1 MARKMK
7 ISGVRIRIY
16 FTCSLLVRKFF
27 EEKEKSCLRAILNVI
42 HFRFFFPSFLFSLRK
57 NYKSL
62 PTMNFRAD
70 KMDVF
75 QFFPNNSTNVYEITI
90 TGQMSKLYFPQNREI
105 TFPII
110 LILHGWFPL
119 YYADVRDTNSRSNGI
134 IQTERWK
141 GDRSL
146 TSTI

>member
-7 ISGVRIRIY
+7 ISGIRIRIY

-27 EEKEKSCLRAILNVI
+27 EEKEKSCLRAIGYSLSI
-42 HFRFFFPSFLFSLRK
+42 LLSLFSFFSSEKLQK
-57 NYKSL
+57 F
-62 PTMNFRAD
+62 TMNFRAD
-70 KMDVF
+70 KMDIF

-90 TGQMSKLYFPQNREI
+90 TGRMSKLYFPQNREI

-110 LILHGWFPL
+110 PILHGWFPL

>member
-1 MARKMK
+1 MRSKDTFNK
-7 ISGVRIRIY
+7 IRIRAKIRRIDPRVISSKLIHRFDGSKNENFELE
-16 FTCSLLVRKFF
+16 FTLLVLCSLENFLKKRRNPVYVR
-27 EEKEKSCLRAILNVI
+27 SVI

-90 TGQMSKLYFPQNREI
+90 TGRMSKLYFPQNREI

-110 LILHGWFPL
+110 PILHG
-119 YYADVRDTNSRSNGI
+119 
-134 IQTERWK
+134 
-141 GDRSL
+141 
-146 TSTI
+146 